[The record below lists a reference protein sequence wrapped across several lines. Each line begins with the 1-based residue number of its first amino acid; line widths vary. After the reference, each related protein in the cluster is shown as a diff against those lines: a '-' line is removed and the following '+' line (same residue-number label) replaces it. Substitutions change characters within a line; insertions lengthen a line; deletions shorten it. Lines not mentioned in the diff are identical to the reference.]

1 MRQKHSP
8 LWWRIPLLILA
19 LFGLLLFLLPAS
31 MGIINVG
38 NLTLLA
44 LSLLMG
50 LFATFSEAATRLLK
64 RWWRTRAGKTLL
76 SFLAAIAGIGILSAG
91 ILSGFMISAAGRT
104 PPETAAVVVLGCK
117 VNGDSPSLMLT
128 KRLEAAK
135 RYLEQYPDKVCI
147 VSGGKG
153 GGEAVSEAQAMKT
166 WLVQNGIDEK
176 RILMEDES
184 SDTEE
189 NISFS
194 KRLLMQNNLGT
205 EVAIVTDG
213 FHQLRASLIARE
225 QFLTPYSIPADTP
238 WYVFPTYYIRELYAL
253 AEQIVLH

>member
-8 LWWRIPLLILA
+8 LWWRIPLLGLA

-31 MGIINVG
+31 MGIVNIG
-38 NLTLLA
+38 NLTLLVV
-44 LSLLMG
+44 SLLLG
-50 LFATFSEAATRLLK
+50 LLATFTDTATRLLK
-64 RWWRTRAGKTLL
+64 RWWRTRAGKALL
-76 SFLAAIAGIGILSAG
+76 SFLAAVASIGVLSAG
-91 ILSGFMISAAGRT
+91 VLSGFMISAAGRT

-135 RYLEQYPDKVCI
+135 RYLEQHPDKVCI

-189 NISFS
+189 NIAFS